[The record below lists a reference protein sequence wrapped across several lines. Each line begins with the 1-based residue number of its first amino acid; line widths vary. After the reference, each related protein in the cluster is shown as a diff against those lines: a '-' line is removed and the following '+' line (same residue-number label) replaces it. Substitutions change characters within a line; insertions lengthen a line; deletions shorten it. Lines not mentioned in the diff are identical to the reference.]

1 MKIFIIIGA
10 LKKQKNL
17 NLRLTACAFILAL
30 MCCCAESATAGP
42 SSSKPAVPDR
52 SDSKETATAPAA
64 SKLGDGLFARISTR
78 RGDIV
83 VRLAFEKTPLTVCN
97 FVGLAEGKLD
107 AAKGTPFYNGL
118 VFHRVIADF
127 MIQGGDPLGNG
138 TGGPGYQFPD
148 EFDSSLRHNR
158 GGILS
163 MANSGPGTNGS
174 QFFITHKETPWLD
187 GKHTVFGSVVAGQDV
202 VNAIKQGDTIIS
214 ITIERNGTAAN
225 NFIADQ
231 AAFDS
236 LLRQTQQAAA
246 AQGKAKR
253 DADIAAIKAKYPDL
267 TETASGLQYVI
278 QTEGKGNKAA
288 AGKTIQVSYKGMFL
302 SGEVFDSSDVH
313 GGPIEVTAGAG
324 RMIPG
329 FEQTFLD
336 MKLGE
341 KRLVVIPPELAY
353 GARAVGPIPANS
365 FLVFEME
372 LVSIK

>member
-1 MKIFIIIGA
+1 M
-10 LKKQKNL
+10 
-17 NLRLTACAFILAL
+17 
-30 MCCCAESATAGP
+30 
-42 SSSKPAVPDR
+42 
-52 SDSKETATAPAA
+52 
-64 SKLGDGLFARISTR
+64 GDGLFARISTG
-78 RGDIV
+78 RGDII
-83 VRLAFEKTPLTVCN
+83 VRLEFTKTPLTVCN

-107 AAKGTPFYNGL
+107 AAKGNPFYNGL

-202 VNAIKQGDTIIS
+202 VNAIRQNDTIIS
-214 ITIERNGTAAN
+214 ITIERNGTEAN

-246 AQGKAKR
+246 SQGKAKR

-267 TETASGLQYVI
+267 AETASGLQYII
-278 QTEGKGNKAA
+278 QTEGKGNKVA
-288 AGKTIQVSYKGMFL
+288 AGKTVQVSYKGMFL
-302 SGEVFDSSDVH
+302 SGEVFDASDVH
-313 GGPIEVTAGAG
+313 GGPIEVVAGAG

-353 GARAVGPIPANS
+353 GPRAVGPIPANS
-365 FLVFEME
+365 FLIFEME

>member
-1 MKIFIIIGA
+1 MKISIIINA
-10 LKKQKNL
+10 FKKQRNL

-42 SSSKPAVPDR
+42 AASKSAAPDR
-52 SDSKETATAPAA
+52 PDPAA
-64 SKLGDGLFARISTR
+64 AAGADSKLGDGLFARISTG
-78 RGDIV
+78 RGDII
-83 VRLAFEKTPLTVCN
+83 VRLEFTKTPLTVCN

-107 AAKGTPFYNGL
+107 AAKGNPFYNGL

-202 VNAIKQGDTIIS
+202 VNAIRQNDTIIS
-214 ITIERNGTAAN
+214 ITIERNGTEAN

-246 AQGKAKR
+246 SQGKAKR

-267 TETASGLQYVI
+267 AETASGLQYII
-278 QTEGKGNKAA
+278 QTEGKGNKVA
-288 AGKTIQVSYKGMFL
+288 AGKTVQVSYKGMFL
-302 SGEVFDSSDVH
+302 SGEVFDASDVH
-313 GGPIEVTAGAG
+313 GGPIEVVAGAG

-353 GARAVGPIPANS
+353 GPRAVGPIPANS
-365 FLVFEME
+365 FLIFEME